1 MAVLYVYARDRCVC
15 RVETRTL
22 FQVSELDAQLVFLS
36 LFSNSRTVFVARV
49 GFFFS
54 SHDI

>member
-1 MAVLYVYARDRCVC
+1 MAVLYVYARDLCVC

-22 FQVSELDAQLVFLS
+22 FQVSELDAQACFPIPD
-36 LFSNSRTVFVARV
+36 RV
-49 GFFFS
+49 RGPCGFFFS